1 MNSNDNLLDISGEIT
16 EEILQFRRT
25 FHKTPELGFQEINT
39 SNLIKNYLKRFGIK
53 NIHSIG
59 KTGIVAVIE
68 GNTLGPTI
76 LLRADIDGLPLVE
89 ETGLLFSSENEN
101 MHACGHDGHISI
113 LLGVARFLINNQ
125 IHLKGKVVLVFQPA
139 EEIIQGAKE
148 MIDSDFFRNITIDR
162 VLGLHIWNQIE
173 LGKVAVNPDIVFA
186 SADSFRITIF
196 GEGGHG
202 ALPEATKD
210 PVVIGSS
217 IILMAQ
223 TIISRNISP
232 NKMGVLT
239 FGKFNGGSASN
250 IIPEKVTLEGTIRSY
265 DENTRKTIINR
276 LKDLTISTSNSFGG
290 TAKLEIVSGT
300 PAVVNNTSWANE
312 VTNFAARVVGNENV
326 IVADP
331 ISVGDDMSE
340 FMKLAPGCYI
350 LIGARKDGAGPHHN
364 PKFDFS
370 EESLEVG
377 LRVMIEATRKFL
389 DF

>member
-1 MNSNDNLLDISGEIT
+1 MNFNDNLLDISGEIT

-25 FHKTPELGFQEINT
+25 FHKTPELGFQETNT
-39 SNLIKNYLKRFGIK
+39 SNLIKNYLKRFGIE

-59 KTGIVAVIE
+59 KTGVVAVIE
-68 GNTLGPTI
+68 GNTPGPTI

-89 ETGLLFSSENEN
+89 ETGLLFSSENDN

-202 ALPEATKD
+202 ALPEATID

-265 DENTRKTIINR
+265 DENTRKTIIQPFQN
-276 LKDLTISTSNSFGG
+276 LIAIQLT
-290 TAKLEIVSGT
+290 
-300 PAVVNNTSWANE
+300 
-312 VTNFAARVVGNENV
+312 
-326 IVADP
+326 
-331 ISVGDDMSE
+331 
-340 FMKLAPGCYI
+340 
-350 LIGARKDGAGPHHN
+350 
-364 PKFDFS
+364 
-370 EESLEVG
+370 
-377 LRVMIEATRKFL
+377 
-389 DF
+389 

>member
-1 MNSNDNLLDISGEIT
+1 MNFNDNLLDISGEIT

-25 FHKTPELGFQEINT
+25 FHKTPELGFQETNT
-39 SNLIKNYLKRFGIK
+39 SNLIKNYLKRFGIE

-68 GNTLGPTI
+68 GVTPGPTI

-113 LLGVARFLINNQ
+113 LLGVARLLINNQ
-125 IHLKGKVVLVFQPA
+125 SHLKGKVLLVFQPA

-276 LKDLTISTSNSFGG
+276 LEDLTISTSNSFGG
-290 TAKLEIVSGT
+290 RAKLEIVSGT
-300 PAVVNNTSWANE
+300 PAVINNTSWANE
-312 VTNFAARVVGNENV
+312 VTKFAARVVGNENV
-326 IVADP
+326 IVSDP

-350 LIGARKDGAGPHHN
+350 LIGAKKDGAGPHHN

-370 EESLEVG
+370 EGSLEVG
-377 LRVMIEATRKFL
+377 LRVMIEVTRKFL
-389 DF
+389 NF

>member
-1 MNSNDNLLDISGEIT
+1 MNFNDNLLDISGEIT

-25 FHKTPELGFQEINT
+25 FHKTPELGFQETNT
-39 SNLIKNYLKRFGIK
+39 SNLIKNYLKRFGIE

-68 GNTLGPTI
+68 GVTPGPTI

-113 LLGVARFLINNQ
+113 LLGVARLLINNQ
-125 IHLKGKVVLVFQPA
+125 SHLKGKVLLVFQPA

-276 LKDLTISTSNSFGG
+276 LEDLTISTSNSFGG
-290 TAKLEIVSGT
+290 RAKLEIVSGT
-300 PAVVNNTSWANE
+300 PAVINNTSWANE
-312 VTNFAARVVGNENV
+312 VTKFAARVVGNENV
-326 IVADP
+326 IVSDP

>member
-1 MNSNDNLLDISGEIT
+1 
-16 EEILQFRRT
+16 
-25 FHKTPELGFQEINT
+25 
-39 SNLIKNYLKRFGIK
+39 
-53 NIHSIG
+53 
-59 KTGIVAVIE
+59 
-68 GNTLGPTI
+68 
-76 LLRADIDGLPLVE
+76 
-89 ETGLLFSSENEN
+89 
-101 MHACGHDGHISI
+101 
-113 LLGVARFLINNQ
+113 
-125 IHLKGKVVLVFQPA
+125 
-139 EEIIQGAKE
+139 
-148 MIDSDFFRNITIDR
+148 
-162 VLGLHIWNQIE
+162 
-173 LGKVAVNPDIVFA
+173 
-186 SADSFRITIF
+186 
-196 GEGGHG
+196 
-202 ALPEATKD
+202 
-210 PVVIGSS
+210 
-217 IILMAQ
+217 
-223 TIISRNISP
+223 
-232 NKMGVLT
+232 MGVLT

-370 EESLEVG
+370 EESLELG

>member
-1 MNSNDNLLDISGEIT
+1 MNFNDNLWDISGEIT

-25 FHKTPELGFQEINT
+25 FHITPELGFQETNT
-39 SNLIKNYLKRFGIK
+39 SNLIKNYLKRFGIE

-68 GNTLGPTI
+68 GNTPGPTI

-89 ETGLLFSSENEN
+89 ETGLLFSSENDN

-196 GEGGHG
+196 GKGGHG
-202 ALPEATKD
+202 ALPEATID

-276 LKDLTISTSNSFGG
+276 LKDLIINTSNSFGG

-340 FMKLAPGCYI
+340 FMKLASGCYI

>member
-1 MNSNDNLLDISGEIT
+1 MNFNDNLWDISGEIT

-25 FHKTPELGFQEINT
+25 FHKTPELGFQETNT
-39 SNLIKNYLKRFGIK
+39 SNLIKNYLKRFGIE

-59 KTGIVAVIE
+59 KTGVVAVIE
-68 GNTLGPTI
+68 ANTPGPTI
-76 LLRADIDGLPLVE
+76 LLRADIDGLPLIE
-89 ETGLLFSSENEN
+89 ETGLFFSSENEN

-113 LLGVARFLINNQ
+113 LLGVARWLINNQ
-125 IHLKGKVVLVFQPA
+125 SHLKGKVILVFQPA

-202 ALPEATKD
+202 ALPETTKD
-210 PVVIGSS
+210 PIVIGSS
-217 IILMAQ
+217 IILIAQ

-265 DENTRKTIINR
+265 DENTRKTIIKR
-276 LKDLTISTSNSFGG
+276 LEDLTMSTSNSFGG

-300 PAVVNNTSWANE
+300 PAVINNTSWANE
-312 VTNFAARVVGNENV
+312 VTNFASRVVGNENV

-364 PKFDFS
+364 AKFDFS
-370 EESLEVG
+370 EDSLEVG
-377 LRVMIEATRKFL
+377 LKVMIEVTRKFL
-389 DF
+389 NY